1 MVRGRRRRLS
11 AEATEEAVRKP
22 AGFMMLAIVGLLTLV
37 VGGGVGALVVGPKL
51 AGGATSHGD
60 DAGAEEDGG
69 GGHGAKKNDH
79 GGGASAL
86 FAVDNLVVNP
96 AGTKGTRFL
105 IVSISLEA
113 DNAKTADALKENEAE
128 IRDVLHAVLSSK
140 TVDEVSDV
148 ALREQIKSE
157 MQQAVEAVVKPG
169 KVKKLFI
176 PQFVLQ

>member
-1 MVRGRRRRLS
+1 LS
-11 AEATEEAVRKP
+11 AEATEEAVSKP
-22 AGFMMLAIVGLLTLV
+22 AGFKMLAIVGLLTLV
-37 VGGGVGALVVGPKL
+37 VGGGVGAFVVGPKM
-51 AGGATSHGD
+51 AGGAPSHGD
-60 DAGAEEDGG
+60 DEAAEESG
-69 GGHGAKKNDH
+69 GGHGSKKNDH

-105 IVSISLEA
+105 IVSISFEA
-113 DNAKTADALKENEAE
+113 DNAKTVDALKEHEAE
-128 IRDVLHAVLSSK
+128 IRDVLHAVLSAK